1 MKNMAD
7 GGWRM
12 ANGGYFRFA
21 VVLACA
27 AAANTTMAQ
36 QYPNRPV
43 RMVVGFPPG
52 GGTDIVA
59 RIIQPKLSEY
69 LGQSVVIENRAGATG
84 TVAAGLVAKSP
95 PDGYTIMMGHISVN
109 AIAPSLF
116 AKLPYDAGRDF
127 AAITLA
133 AAVPHLMVV
142 HPALPARSVKQLIA
156 LAKARPDE
164 LSFPSAG
171 NGSTPHLSGEL
182 FKLLTGTKMLHV
194 PYKGTGQSIPDL
206 LSGRHQVAFDTMP
219 AASSYVRA
227 GRMRPVA
234 VTSAK
239 RVQEFADVPTA
250 EEAGVKGFV
259 VTTWYG
265 VFAPA
270 GTPPAI
276 VSRLHGD
283 INKAMQAPGSRERL
297 VEVGFDGTVTRT
309 PEEFAAMVRD
319 DIVRYAKVVKDA
331 GLQID

>member
-1 MKNMAD
+1 V
-7 GGWRM
+7 RHSSL
-12 ANGGYFRFA
+12 
-21 VVLACA
+21 VLLCA
-27 AAANTTMAQ
+27 ALLPAAMPAAAQ
-36 QYPNRPV
+36 QYPSRPV

-52 GGTDIVA
+52 GGTDVVA
-59 RIIQPKLSEY
+59 RVIQPKLSEL
-69 LGQSVVIENRAGATG
+69 LGQSVVIDNRPGATG
-84 TVAAGLVAKSP
+84 TVAGGFVAKSP
-95 PDGYTIMMGHISVN
+95 ADGYTIMMGHVSVN

-116 AKLPYDAGRDF
+116 AKLPYDVHRDF
-127 AAITLA
+127 APVTLA
-133 AAVPHLMVV
+133 AAVAHLMVA
-142 HPALPARSVKQLIA
+142 HPALPVKSVKQLIS

-171 NGSTPHLSGEL
+171 NGSTPHLSGEM
-182 FKLLTGTKMLHV
+182 FKLMTGTKMLHV

-219 AASSYVRA
+219 AASAYVRA
-227 GRMRPVA
+227 GRMRPLA

-239 RVQEFADVPTA
+239 RVAEFADVPTV
-250 EEAGVKGFV
+250 EESGVPGYV
-259 VTTWYG
+259 MTTWYG

-276 VSRLHGD
+276 VGRLHGD
-283 INKAMQAPGSRERL
+283 INKAMQAPGTRERL

-309 PEEFAAMVRD
+309 PEEFAAMVRS